1 MGSSIRVLSNKD
13 TQSILANESSYS
25 VAVDESDYRLIERIA
40 SGDKL
45 AMHALYTRHNVRVHR
60 FALRLVNDE
69 TIAEDLVS
77 DVFVDVWRKAHTFEG
92 RSQVSTWL
100 LAIARHKAIDAMNSR
115 STDPLDEETYVS
127 VEDPSD
133 NPEIATVKNQNRA
146 ILLNC
151 LAQLSA
157 AHRQIVGLVYY
168 HQKSVNEVAD
178 ITGIE
183 RATVKT
189 RMFYARKRL
198 AELLAKQGIA
208 VA

>member
-1 MGSSIRVLSNKD
+1 MCSSIRVLSSTD
-13 TQSILANESSYS
+13 TQSTFVNESSYS
-25 VAVDESDYRLIERIA
+25 VAADESDYRLIERIA
-40 SGDKL
+40 SGDRL
-45 AMHALYTRHNVRVHR
+45 AMHTLYIRHSVRVYR

-69 TIAEDLVS
+69 TVAEDLVS
-77 DVFVDVWRKAHTFEG
+77 DVFLDVWRKGRTFEG

-115 STDPLDEETYVS
+115 STDPLDEETYDS
-127 VEDPSD
+127 IEDPSD
-133 NPEIATVKNQNRA
+133 NPEAATERNQNRA

-157 AHRQIVGLVYY
+157 AHRQIIDLVYY
-168 HQKSVNEVAD
+168 HQKTVNEVAD

-183 RATVKT
+183 RGTVKT

-198 AELLAKQGIA
+198 AELLGKQSIA

>member
-1 MGSSIRVLSNKD
+1 MCSSTRELSGAD
-13 TQSILANESSYS
+13 TQSIF
-25 VAVDESDYRLIERIA
+25 VDEGSCSVEADQCDYRLIERIA

-45 AMHALYTRHNVRVHR
+45 AMHRLYTRHKVRVYR
-60 FALRLVNDE
+60 FALRFVNDE
-69 TIAEDLVS
+69 TVAEDLVS
-77 DVFVDVWRKAHTFEG
+77 DVFLDVWRRARTFEG

-100 LAIARHKAIDAMNSR
+100 LAIARHKAIDTMNSQ
-115 STDPLDEETYVS
+115 STDPLDEETCNS

-133 NPEIATVKNQNRA
+133 NPETATEKNQNRA
-146 ILLNC
+146 IFLNC

-157 AHRQIVGLVYY
+157 AHREIIGLIYY
-168 HQKSVNEVAD
+168 HQKSVNEVAG

-183 RATVKT
+183 RGTVKT

-198 AELLAKQGIA
+198 AELLGKEGIV

>member
-1 MGSSIRVLSNKD
+1 MCSSIKVLSSTD
-13 TQSILANESSYS
+13 TQSIFVNESSYS
-25 VAVDESDYRLIERIA
+25 VAADESDYRLIERIA
-40 SGDKL
+40 SGDRL
-45 AMHALYTRHNVRVHR
+45 AMHTLYTRHSVRVYR

-69 TIAEDLVS
+69 TVAEDLVS
-77 DVFVDVWRKAHTFEG
+77 DVFLDVWRKGRTFEG

-100 LAIARHKAIDAMNSR
+100 LAIARHKAIDVMNSR
-115 STDPLDEETYVS
+115 STDPLDEETYDS

-133 NPEIATVKNQNRA
+133 NPETATEKNQNGA

-157 AHRQIVGLVYY
+157 AHRQIIDLVYY
-168 HQKSVNEVAD
+168 HQKTVNEVAD

-183 RATVKT
+183 RGTVKT

-198 AELLAKQGIA
+198 AELLGKQGIA